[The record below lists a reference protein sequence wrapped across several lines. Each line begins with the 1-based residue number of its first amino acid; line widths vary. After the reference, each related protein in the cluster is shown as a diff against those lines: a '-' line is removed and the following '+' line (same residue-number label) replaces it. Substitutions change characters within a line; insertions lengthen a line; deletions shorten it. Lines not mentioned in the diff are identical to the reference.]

1 MTTYAFTDLMAK
13 RMAVVER
20 LSALSSKQL
29 LYTQKRS
36 GIEVELLG
44 CIDDIGREGE
54 TATILARRAD
64 LECRLTAMTVAIAEC
79 ERERD
84 VLTSELDALEEAT
97 MAS

>member
-20 LSALSSKQL
+20 LSALNSKQL
-29 LYTQKRS
+29 LYTQKRL

-44 CIDDIGREGE
+44 CIDVIEREGE
-54 TATILARRAD
+54 TATMLARCAD
-64 LECRLTAMTVAIAEC
+64 LESRSTATTVAIAKC

-97 MAS
+97 MTS